1 MSDPKLTPN
10 DKLIK
15 YLTEYLQLSSYS
27 HYNDELEA
35 RFGIKKSITQIQFD
49 SVMAKLKSL
58 GFEAESLQGKYHL
71 NIQPEYTDKKTGY
84 TKISNVRTEINGLHE
99 IQKYCK
105 KNTFN
110 LESPGLSISF
120 NQKTRKTI
128 DDVMLEPIDYNDFD
142 FRINYKKETNLK
154 SHMSMVRS
162 MLSTWTE
169 SKKIFRLIKRFT
181 FKHDNYP
188 LKVDCSIVRSS
199 SQKGRR
205 LIPEY
210 RIESSNVFNNNEIY
224 EIEIELL
231 KDDFPLSP
239 GQIRMDILEFNNV
252 LHIFKRTIK
261 TVLSGLQNSNFPI
274 SLTEQHLTINNYLNM
289 IYKGKR
295 EKKYVTSRDFVGFS
309 SVSLEIENITAINAD
324 SDTPNI
330 RNPYTVTEKADGI
343 RKLLYI
349 NKDGKVYFIDVNM
362 NVQFTG
368 LVAENQDYH
377 ESVIDGEHV
386 LHDKYGKFINYYMVF
401 DAYYIGRKDIRSLA
415 LAMTD
420 DDEKHTK
427 TRLSYLHEII
437 KESNFQPLVGTKLPL
452 TIEEKNFYVRGDIF
466 KNCNEILSKVAD
478 DLFIYE
484 TDGLIFT
491 PANKGIGSNTVG
503 EVLPPTKLTWNLSF
517 KWKPP
522 EFNTIDFLVTTKKT
536 ENNEDF
542 IGNIFENGI
551 NMQESTQLT
560 QYKTL
565 ILRVG
570 FSERMHGY
578 LNPCEDI
585 IQGNVPNKYD
595 SENRNKYKPVPFY
608 PTDPTPNYPAYLCN
622 IILEESDDVSYM
634 LIEDKTESFEDGT
647 IVEFKYD
654 KTKEPGY
661 QWIPIRVRKKKT
673 AEYKAGKNNFG
684 NAYHVALSVWHSIH
698 NPVTESMIRTGN
710 NIPSELV
717 EDDIYYNR
725 KSNSTITKALRDFH
739 NLFVKRIL
747 IMSVSNRGDIL
758 IDQSVGKG
766 GDLPKWIAAKLS
778 FVFGIDYSRDNITNR
793 INGAC
798 ARFLNYKK
806 KWKTMP
812 AALFVSGNSG
822 LNIRS
827 GNACYS
833 EKGKQITK
841 AIFGDEAK
849 DEEKLGAGV
858 YKQFGKGKDGFHIV
872 SNQFSIHYFFEN
884 KQILNGFLRNVSE
897 CCKVGGY
904 FIGTS
909 YDGTKVFRALEGKN
923 LGEGIRIMAGE
934 RKMWEITKK
943 YDSDSFAND
952 VSCLGYKINV
962 YQESINKIFPEYLVN
977 YEYLINL
984 LEQYGFALLTIS
996 EYKELGL
1003 PNSIGGFNLLFSE
1016 MQHQINSKRL
1026 RRVDIGD
1033 ALKMTSDEKK
1043 ISFLNKYFV
1052 FKKIRDVNAEKVEKI
1067 QLNLNKEEEKELT
1080 EENAKLETIVDNIKT
1095 KKPRVKK
1102 LGKIKLSTQKQKKS
1116 TIKIKLDTIKVK
1128 KK

>member
-1 MSDPKLTPN
+1 
-10 DKLIK
+10 
-15 YLTEYLQLSSYS
+15 
-27 HYNDELEA
+27 
-35 RFGIKKSITQIQFD
+35 
-49 SVMAKLKSL
+49 
-58 GFEAESLQGKYHL
+58 
-71 NIQPEYTDKKTGY
+71 
-84 TKISNVRTEINGLHE
+84 
-99 IQKYCK
+99 
-105 KNTFN
+105 
-110 LESPGLSISF
+110 
-120 NQKTRKTI
+120 
-128 DDVMLEPIDYNDFD
+128 
-142 FRINYKKETNLK
+142 
-154 SHMSMVRS
+154 
-162 MLSTWTE
+162 
-169 SKKIFRLIKRFT
+169 
-181 FKHDNYP
+181 
-188 LKVDCSIVRSS
+188 
-199 SQKGRR
+199 
-205 LIPEY
+205 
-210 RIESSNVFNNNEIY
+210 
-224 EIEIELL
+224 
-231 KDDFPLSP
+231 
-239 GQIRMDILEFNNV
+239 
-252 LHIFKRTIK
+252 
-261 TVLSGLQNSNFPI
+261 
-274 SLTEQHLTINNYLNM
+274 
-289 IYKGKR
+289 
-295 EKKYVTSRDFVGFS
+295 
-309 SVSLEIENITAINAD
+309 
-324 SDTPNI
+324 
-330 RNPYTVTEKADGI
+330 
-343 RKLLYI
+343 
-349 NKDGKVYFIDVNM
+349 
-362 NVQFTG
+362 
-368 LVAENQDYH
+368 
-377 ESVIDGEHV
+377 
-386 LHDKYGKFINYYMVF
+386 MVF

-560 QYKTL
+560 QYKTS